1 MMPAE
6 FTHILV
12 AAKVWHRLNRKNLD
26 LKQMLLGSI
35 VPDLFMY
42 PAWDD
47 EIVNLSRKI
56 HNLKNPNTFLKT
68 LGREIRKRSPAFG
81 IGIATHFVADM
92 IFHPY
97 IDWRCKNNAV
107 KHGLLERC
115 IDRALWEVLYGKSPL
130 TIDLTRLLP
139 PQVGLYQELAFGKAT
154 KAQGLKYRT
163 GWLTWSYNFFRIYWK
178 FNAIIPGIMQIALS
192 RIPNASAQGAIR
204 TASFRDPLNIRRN
217 MWMKDG
223 EVYMEDTIRLFEQ
236 AVIQSAKIASD
247 YLSGIDLSIPDY
259 LLNA

>member
-1 MMPAE
+1 MPAE
-6 FTHILV
+6 FTHILI
-12 AAKVWHRLNRKNLD
+12 AAKVWHRLKKEKLD

-47 EIVNLSRKI
+47 EIVDLSKKI
-56 HNLKNPNTFLKT
+56 HHLNDPNTLLKT
-68 LGREIRKRSPAFG
+68 LGRELRNKSPEFG
-81 IGIATHFVADM
+81 IGIATHFVADI

-97 IDWRCKNNAV
+97 IDWRCKNNPV

-139 PQVGLYQELAFGKAT
+139 KQVNLHQELAFGRAA

-163 GWLTWSYNFFRIYWK
+163 GWLMWSYNFFRVYWK
-178 FNAIIPGIMQIALS
+178 LNATIPGIMQIVLT
-192 RIPNASAQGAIR
+192 RIPKTSAQGAIR
-204 TASFRDPLNIRRN
+204 TASFRDPLNIRRD

-223 EVYMEDTIRLFEQ
+223 EVHMEDALRLFGQ
-236 AVIQSAKIASD
+236 AVIQSVKIASD
-247 YLSGIDLSIPDY
+247 YLSGMDLSIPDY